1 MADSLQAGSGGPLIG
16 RAGDVTRAER
26 LVLDEGTRLLTL
38 VGPGGVGKTRLALAV
53 ADALRAHVDQV
64 YFVDLAPV
72 RDASL
77 VLPVMAQALAVPDGG
92 RQGLPT
98 ALARAIGSRNL
109 LLVLDN
115 VEQVAAAAPALGE
128 LLRACPRLT
137 LLATSREPLAIVWEQ
152 LFEVGPLACPPIDLV
167 DWQAI
172 GLAPAVALFVQQ
184 ARSARPQFALAASNA
199 HAIADL
205 CRRLDGLPLA
215 IELAAARLRLLS
227 PEAIVVQLKQRPLA
241 LLAGGARDAPERH
254 RTLREAIAWSYAL
267 LQPSQQALFRQ
278 LSVFV
283 GGFSVAAV
291 EAVYDERE
299 ALAGLESLLDKHLL
313 TVGEVDDPEQ
323 GLRFHQLE
331 TIREFGAEQLR
342 ACGEADETRARY
354 ARYLVELVEALTPE
368 LYGPRQKLAS
378 QSLLIEHNNIRAI
391 LDWSTRGSVG
401 HGLDIAGSLWLFWR
415 LQGLVGEGRTRLATL
430 LAAAGV
436 QIGPRGVRLEQ
447 AQPSPSLARAL
458 HAAGYL
464 AFAQAAAE
472 EADALLTASL
482 DVARRVGDAWSL
494 SYALHGLGHAALLR
508 GDFSAARRLY
518 GERLSVAQKQ
528 HDDYALG
535 QALNALGEVAR
546 CLDEPT
552 VAGAYYERSLEV
564 RRRVGDTRGVA
575 MGLTNIGYVLLAQNS
590 REQARTVLNESLRS
604 MQELG
609 HQYGQAVCVAA
620 LAALAV
626 SEDEPE
632 IAARRLGAV
641 AAALERVRNTLEPP
655 DQRACARTTALAR
668 RALGDRFDVE
678 FTAGRGLSLVDA
690 AAISS
695 GAHAPRIPLAA
706 TGAGERE
713 PLSAREREVVT
724 LIARGCTSGDIA
736 AALLITRRTAD
747 THAAHIRV
755 KLGLRSRAEIA
766 AWGIRHG
773 LA

>member
-1 MADSLQAGSGGPLIG
+1 M
-16 RAGDVTRAER
+16 
-26 LVLDEGTRLLTL
+26 
-38 VGPGGVGKTRLALAV
+38 
-53 ADALRAHVDQV
+53 
-64 YFVDLAPV
+64 
-72 RDASL
+72 
-77 VLPVMAQALAVPDGG
+77 
-92 RQGLPT
+92 
-98 ALARAIGSRNL
+98 
-109 LLVLDN
+109 
-115 VEQVAAAAPALGE
+115 
-128 LLRACPRLT
+128 
-137 LLATSREPLAIVWEQ
+137 
-152 LFEVGPLACPPIDLV
+152 
-167 DWQAI
+167 
-172 GLAPAVALFVQQ
+172 QQ
-184 ARSARPQFALAASNA
+184 ARSARPQFALGAANA
-199 HAIADL
+199 AAIADL

-227 PEAIVVQLKQRPLA
+227 PEAILVQLEERPLA

-283 GGFSVAAV
+283 GGCSVAAV
-291 EAVYDERE
+291 EAVYDGRD
-299 ALAGLESLLDKHLL
+299 AIAGLESLLDKHLL
-313 TVGEVDDPEQ
+313 VVGEIDGAERDV
-323 GLRFHQLE
+323 RFHQLE
-331 TIREFGAEQLR
+331 TIRDFGAEQLR
-342 ACGEADETRARY
+342 ATGEAEGTRARH
-354 ARYLVELVEALTPE
+354 ARYLAELVEALTPR
-368 LYGPRQKLAS
+368 LYGPGQKLAS
-378 QSLLIEHNNIRAI
+378 QQLLAEYNNIRTI
-391 LDWSTRGSVG
+391 LDWTARSSVEL
-401 HGLDIAGSLWLFWR
+401 GLEIAGSLWLFWR
-415 LQGLVGEGRTRLATL
+415 LQGFVGEGRTRLASL

-436 QIGPRGVRLEQ
+436 GIGVRGVRLER
-447 AQPSPSLARAL
+447 AEPSRSLARAL

-482 DVARRVGDAWSL
+482 DVARQVGDAWSL

-508 GDFSAARRLY
+508 GAFAAARRLY

-552 VAGAYYERSLEV
+552 VAGEYYERSLEV

-575 MGLTNIGYVLLAQNS
+575 MGLTNVGYVLLAQNS
-590 REQARTVLNESLRS
+590 PERARSVLDESLRS

-626 SEDEPE
+626 SEGEPG

-641 AAALERVRNTLEPP
+641 AAALERVRNVLEPP
-655 DQRACARTTALAR
+655 DQRAYARTMALTR
-668 RALGDRFDVE
+668 SALGDRFDVE
-678 FTAGRGLSLVDA
+678 FTIGRRLSLADA
-690 AAISS
+690 ATLPT
-695 GAHAPRIPLAA
+695 GARATSPTPTPLAGSA
-706 TGAGERE
+706 LE

-736 AALLITRRTAD
+736 EALVITRRTAD
-747 THAAHIRV
+747 THAAHIRE

-766 AWGIRHG
+766 AWGVHHG